1 MGLCTAKLAEVEAKL
16 LDAQQKGQ
24 PLYGLERPRCDADG
38 SYAGM
43 QYIGSQYVIIISR
56 KYKLITKQIYSI

>member
-43 QYIGSQYVIIISR
+43 QYIGSQ
-56 KYKLITKQIYSI
+56 